1 MKETLIF
8 VLSIWNFAV
17 FCIYG
22 MDKHYTKRGR
32 RRISEMTLLSLTA
45 LLGGID
51 ASLGIYILQHKTRH
65 TRFKIGVPLLM
76 ILNLVVTAVLLL
88 NIPA

>member
-1 MKETLIF
+1 MKETVIL
-8 VLSIWNFAV
+8 VLSIWNLVV

-22 MDKHYTKRGR
+22 MDKHYAKRGR
-32 RRISEMTLLSLTA
+32 RRISEMILLSLAA
-45 LLGGID
+45 LLGGIG
-51 ASLGIYILQHKTRH
+51 ASLGMYILRHKTRH